1 MVKETLICFSIIIV
15 IIVICIIMQIK
26 LILQKVIDVTKSK
39 QASMTERGDTISQ
52 EKVIEIENLTK
63 MYGNH
68 VGVKDLNLSV
78 CRGEI
83 MGFLG
88 PNGAGKTTTIRSCLA
103 LIAKTAGK
111 ITIFDLDSHKD
122 AVAIRKNTG
131 YLPGDFGLIPS
142 IKVKSYL
149 KYLLSLSSYH
159 SISKMVSLAER
170 LQLDLQRKT
179 DELSKGNKLKVG
191 IIQTLMADQDL
202 IILDEPSGLDPLMQ
216 QEFYHILREEKK
228 QGKTIFMSSHNLAE
242 VESIC
247 DRVAII
253 RKGQLVV
260 VEDIKVL
267 QEKTGK
273 VLEVEFRDSFT
284 IDEFKFEG
292 INNIHKDDGRLVLTI
307 HKNLDS
313 VIKAV
318 SNHQILN
325 MNLKTY
331 SLEQLFLKYYAEGDI
346 DERGDA

>member
-1 MVKETLICFSIIIV
+1 MGRRDKA
-15 IIVICIIMQIK
+15 MN
-26 LILQKVIDVTKSK
+26 
-39 QASMTERGDTISQ
+39 Q
-52 EKVIEIENLTK
+52 EKAIEIKNLTK

-68 VGVKDLNLSV
+68 VGVKDLNLTV
-78 CRGEI
+78 HKGEI

-88 PNGAGKTTTIRSCLA
+88 PNGAGKTTTIRCCLA
-103 LIAKTAGK
+103 LIAKTAGE
-111 ITIFDLDSHKD
+111 ITIFELDSHRD

-142 IKVKSYL
+142 VKVKSYL
-149 KYLLSLSSYH
+149 KYLLSLNGCDSTK
-159 SISKMVSLAER
+159 KMLSLAER
-170 LQLDLQRKT
+170 LQLDLDRKT
-179 DELSKGNKLKVG
+179 NELSKGNKLKVG
-191 IIQTLMADQDL
+191 IVQSLMTDEDL
-202 IILDEPSGLDPLMQ
+202 IIMDEPSGLDPLMQ
-216 QEFYHILREEKK
+216 QEFYRILRQEKK
-228 QGKTIFMSSHNLAE
+228 HGKTVFMSSHNLAE

-260 VEDIKVL
+260 VEDIQVL

-273 VLEVEFRDSFT
+273 VLEVEFRDPFN

-292 INNIHKDDGRLVLTI
+292 VSSIRQDNGRLILTI
-307 HKNLDS
+307 HENLDN

-331 SLEQLFLKYYAEGDI
+331 SLEQLFLKYYAEGEV

>member
-1 MVKETLICFSIIIV
+1 
-15 IIVICIIMQIK
+15 
-26 LILQKVIDVTKSK
+26 LQKYANYGISENNGNGDVVN
-39 QASMTERGDTISQ
+39 Q
-52 EKVIEIENLTK
+52 EKAIEINNLTK

-68 VGVKDLNLSV
+68 VGVKDLSLTV
-78 CRGEI
+78 HKGEI

-88 PNGAGKTTTIRSCLA
+88 PNGAGKTTTIRCCLA

-111 ITIFDLDSHKD
+111 ITIFGLDSHRD

-142 IKVKSYL
+142 VKVKSYL
-149 KYLLSLSSYH
+149 KYLLSLNGCDSTK
-159 SISKMVSLAER
+159 KMLSLAER
-170 LQLDLQRKT
+170 LQLDLDRKT
-179 DELSKGNKLKVG
+179 NELSKGNKLKVG
-191 IIQTLMADQDL
+191 IVQSLMTDEDL
-202 IILDEPSGLDPLMQ
+202 VIMDEPSGLDPLMQ
-216 QEFYHILREEKK
+216 QEFYRILRQEKK
-228 QGKTIFMSSHNLAE
+228 RGKTVFMSSHNLAE
-242 VESIC
+242 VESVC

-260 VEDIKVL
+260 VEDIQVL

-273 VLEVEFRDSFT
+273 VLEVEFRDPFN
-284 IDEFKFEG
+284 IDEFKFDG
-292 INNIHKDDGRLVLTI
+292 VSSISQDNGRLILTI
-307 HKNLDS
+307 HENLDN

-331 SLEQLFLKYYAEGDI
+331 SLEQLFLKYYAGEEV